1 MLSLWSFFLSIVILS
16 VVNKIFKLELD
27 IYTYLLFSVFI
38 VIFLLKLSF
47 PKFII
52 ENEVESPNKQNKS
65 KIRRKNFKN

>member
-47 PKFII
+47 PKSII
-52 ENEVESPNKQNKS
+52 GNEVESPNKQNK
-65 KIRRKNFKN
+65 KKKF